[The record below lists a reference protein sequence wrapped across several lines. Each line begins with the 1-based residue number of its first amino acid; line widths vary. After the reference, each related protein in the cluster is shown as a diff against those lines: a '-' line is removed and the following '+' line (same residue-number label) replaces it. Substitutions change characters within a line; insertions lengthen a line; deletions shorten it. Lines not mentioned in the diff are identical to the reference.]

1 MQTIAGQGMG
11 SETSIDVIN
20 QNQTYQQLLRIYL
33 DFVHYVYII
42 KYFIWFQNI
51 SSIICQNYFLS
62 SFFCPDCSFAK

>member
-51 SSIICQNYFLS
+51 SSIIC
-62 SFFCPDCSFAK
+62 

>member
-20 QNQTYQQLLRIYL
+20 QTYQQLLRMYL

-51 SSIICQNYFLS
+51 SSIIC
-62 SFFCPDCSFAK
+62 